1 MDHLQNTFIAEA
13 EELLTD
19 LERVLLICDT
29 HLGNTESVEAIFRVM
44 HTLKG
49 SAGMFGFTHISELTH
64 HLETIFDSIREMH
77 SSVSQE
83 IIDLTLQSVD
93 HLKNIIQ
100 DRELCEPIN
109 AAKHHKLMSAIT
121 ANLLHPASGEDKIVR
136 SKSGTLSTYYIF
148 CTLSS
153 EVFKGG
159 NNPLYLI
166 EDLTALG
173 HSVVIPDLSGIP
185 LLSELIP
192 DRCYTNFEAILVTA
206 NSRKKIKEV
215 FLFVEDQC
223 GVVIEKISD
232 VDLLSDSRFKEVLHV
247 HTQTMSPIGLDTIK
261 CWVATKANSSD
272 EATCASSKKENH
284 ASSIRVSSDKLD
296 DLMNLISELVTSQ
309 ARLTLLA
316 QQNNIPEFSN
326 LSESMEKITKRLRD
340 NAFNIC
346 LVPLQTLETRFQ
358 RLLRDLARE
367 LNKEISFITEGI
379 ETELDKSMI
388 EQISDPILHI
398 LRNAVDHG
406 IEAPEERMKKGKK
419 KSGRIIMKAFHSG
432 TGVYIQIKD
441 DGRGIDPEKIRA
453 KALAKGIITNDS
465 LLTEAEV
472 FSLVFTAGFSTAD
485 KVTDV
490 SGRGVGMDV
499 VKRNIEAIHGE
510 VKLESTLG
518 EGTTITLGLPLTLSI
533 IDGMRVK
540 IGSSEYILPLAS
552 IDKCYEVKTETLKP
566 GLSQKLALDGHLFP
580 VFNLREAFDD
590 YSEKPRHTQVIKI
603 HHDFPACITVDSV
616 IGEYQAVMKPLTSL
630 YGDKDNFSG
639 ATILGDGSVA
649 LVMDTTK
656 LIRKLSAKAHAT
668 FQ

>member
-1 MDHLQNTFIAEA
+1 MDQLQNTFIAEA

-19 LERVLLICDT
+19 LERVLLECDT
-29 HLGNTESVEAIFRVM
+29 NLGNNESVEAIFRVM

-64 HLETIFDSIREMH
+64 HLETIFDSIREAR
-77 SSVSQE
+77 SPISQE
-83 IIDLTLQSVD
+83 IVELTLQSVD

-100 DRELCEPIN
+100 DKELCQSAN
-109 AAKHHKLMSAIT
+109 AVKHHKLMSAIT
-121 ANLLHPASGEDKIVR
+121 TNFVKPGATHDKIVTTTR
-136 SKSGTLSTYYIF
+136 ENLRTYYIL
-148 CTLSS
+148 CKLSS
-153 EVFKGG
+153 EIFKSG
-159 NNPLYLI
+159 NNPLYLM
-166 EDLTALG
+166 EDLIALG
-173 HSVVIPDLSGIP
+173 QSVVIPDLSGIP
-185 LLSELIP
+185 LLSDLVA
-192 DRCYTNFEAILVTA
+192 DRCYTNFEAIVVTT
-206 NSRKKIKEV
+206 SPPEKIKDV
-215 FLFVEDQC
+215 FLFAEDQC
-223 GVVIEKISD
+223 NVLIEKISD
-232 VDLLSDSRFKEVLHV
+232 VNLLSDSRFKEALHP
-247 HTQTMSPIGLDTIK
+247 HLQAMSSIGIEKIK
-261 CWVATKANSSD
+261 CWIEVNADRVN
-272 EATCASSKKENH
+272 EAPCASNKRESH

-358 RLLRDLARE
+358 RLLRDLSRE
-367 LNKEISFITEGI
+367 LNKEINFITEGI

-388 EQISDPILHI
+388 ERISDPILHI

-406 IEAPEERMKKGKK
+406 IESPEERVEKGKS
-419 KSGRIIMKAFHSG
+419 KSGTIVMRAFHSG

-441 DGRGIDPEKIRA
+441 DGRGIDTEKIKA
-453 KALAKGIITNDS
+453 KALAKGIITGES
-465 LLTEAEV
+465 ILTDVEILG
-472 FSLVFTAGFSTAD
+472 LVFTAGFSTAD

-518 EGTTITLGLPLTLSI
+518 KGTTISIRLPLTLSI

-540 IGSSEYILPLAS
+540 IGSSEYILPLAA

-580 VFNLREAFDD
+580 VFNLREAFGDH
-590 YSEKPRHTQVIKI
+590 SEKTKHTQVIKI

-630 YGDKDNFSG
+630 YAGKDDFSG

-668 FQ
+668 F